1 MTAKIWIK
9 LVYEAGSKRGR
20 VKGYFIITELQG
32 VSKKRNLFDLEYLK
46 DGFVKLIF
54 LLVSYTV
61 LPYNSVKPNF
71 RFL

>member
-32 VSKKRNLFDLEYLK
+32 VSKKRNTFDLKYLK
-46 DGFVKLIF
+46 GGSIKLIV
-54 LLVSYTV
+54 LLVYYSV
-61 LPYNSVKPNF
+61 FPYNSIEFNF
-71 RFL
+71 SFL